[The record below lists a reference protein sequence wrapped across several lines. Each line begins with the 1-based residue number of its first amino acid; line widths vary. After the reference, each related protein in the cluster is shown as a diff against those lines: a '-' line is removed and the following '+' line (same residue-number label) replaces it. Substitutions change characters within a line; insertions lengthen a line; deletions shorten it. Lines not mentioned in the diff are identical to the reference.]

1 MIPSLDISAILEEL
15 NRGELFVFSLY
26 ELGILTETETTDL
39 LQIIQEEPKTL
50 HIFVG
55 FASPSNLR
63 VADSSFYK
71 EFIRQHPCSSTR
83 AHSLYSETYPAQE
96 ITSVLLALEKKERL
110 TRTEYALL
118 YRRCMSNS
126 IVLEH
131 CYATYLKEKDE
142 DAFVAN
148 IHTAIAFYDLLKGN
162 HQIEN
167 EAHTKL
173 IEYLM
178 DNHLLS
184 EEELQWLLQEYA
196 NGNEVLLNSFDVC
209 CETHDVD
216 GFVALFRN
224 LMNMICVYQR
234 NSEVQ
239 EFLTVLIKE
248 MASSGV
254 LSEEQTSRL
263 DGLLQEPD
271 ECLCGL
277 YEEYCRSGD
286 FEGLVSA
293 LMVMG
298 DGVSAEENGETVV
311 EEEMKLPSKED
322 ATAVIESMRGA
333 LCDEAI
339 ERLLALLGG
348 GDVDIVYEVRERR
361 EA

>member
-1 MIPSLDISAILEEL
+1 MFL
-15 NRGELFVFSLY
+15 
-26 ELGILTETETTDL
+26 LTGS
-39 LQIIQEEPKTL
+39 Q
-50 HIFVG
+50 
-55 FASPSNLR
+55 
-63 VADSSFYK
+63 
-71 EFIRQHPCSSTR
+71 
-83 AHSLYSETYPAQE
+83 
-96 ITSVLLALEKKERL
+96 VLLS
-110 TRTEYALL
+110 EYM
-118 YRRCMSNS
+118 Y
-126 IVLEH
+126 
-131 CYATYLKEKDE
+131 YLKEGGILYTITDVE
-142 DAFVAN
+142 DLAN
-148 IHTAIAFYDLLKGN
+148 WHRSQLEEHPGF
-162 HQIEN
+162 E
-167 EAHTKL
+167 
-173 IEYLM
+173 
-178 DNHLLS
+178 LLS